1 MIPNVGVAL
10 VGAGPWGLT
19 LGRAAARLPNVD
31 LRWVCDLK
39 EECRQGA
46 AALHPAARL
55 TGALDEALEDPGVN
69 AVLVAVESPQHH
81 AVGRRVLEANRH
93 VLIEKPMAITSA
105 DAAEL
110 TALAASR
117 QRVLSV
123 GHLLL
128 HHPAVRRVRQLVE
141 QGALGELLWLES
153 TRLTTGPA
161 RSSSG
166 AWWALAPHDVS
177 LALHFFGTIPSRV
190 SAVAHGA
197 RGEVDTVTWATLHF
211 PDGGLAHIHVAR
223 RSPEKRR
230 GFQLVGSRRVLRF
243 DELAG
248 AGELRLHDPGPGD
261 RELEL
266 VSVEQED
273 PLSAQ
278 CRHFVDRVVRCDVS
292 GGNAV
297 HAVMV
302 VRVLE
307 AGARSMQAGGAP
319 VEVA

>member
-39 EECRQGA
+39 EERRQGA

-223 RSPEKRR
+223 RSPEGSSWWGR
-230 GFQLVGSRRVLRF
+230 GVFSGSTSWRAQESCACTIRDPAIASSSSSPSSRRIRSPRSAVISWTVSS
-243 DELAG
+243 G
-248 AGELRLHDPGPGD
+248 AT
-261 RELEL
+261 
-266 VSVEQED
+266 SAVET
-273 PLSAQ
+273 
-278 CRHFVDRVVRCDVS
+278 RCT
-292 GGNAV
+292 
-297 HAVMV
+297 
-302 VRVLE
+302 R
-307 AGARSMQAGGAP
+307 
-319 VEVA
+319 